1 MNGICEG
8 RVAIVTGGGRGIGR
22 GHALELALQGARV
35 VVNDNGGEVDGT
47 GVAPEIAHAVV
58 EEIRAFG
65 GEAVANTDDAASSAG
80 ARNLIQSAIDAYGRL
95 DVLINNAGILRD
107 RMLANMTD
115 DEWDAVMYVHLRG
128 TFAPSRVA
136 SQYWR
141 DLAKAGETVDARI
154 ISTSSGSG
162 LFGNPGQA
170 NYAAAKAGI
179 AAFTLV
185 AAKELRRYGVTAN
198 AIAPAAKTRMTAPLG
213 MGADYVEGT
222 FDWTAADN
230 VAPLVTWLS
239 SAQSRDV
246 TGQVFEVMGGH
257 ICVLEGWRRG
267 PAINAKDHWDPADI
281 GPVVA
286 DLLSRAAEP
295 APMMPTME

>member
-115 DEWDAVMYVHLRG
+115 DEWDAVM
-128 TFAPSRVA
+128 
-136 SQYWR
+136 
-141 DLAKAGETVDARI
+141 
-154 ISTSSGSG
+154 
-162 LFGNPGQA
+162 
-170 NYAAAKAGI
+170 
-179 AAFTLV
+179 
-185 AAKELRRYGVTAN
+185 
-198 AIAPAAKTRMTAPLG
+198 
-213 MGADYVEGT
+213 
-222 FDWTAADN
+222 
-230 VAPLVTWLS
+230 
-239 SAQSRDV
+239 
-246 TGQVFEVMGGH
+246 
-257 ICVLEGWRRG
+257 
-267 PAINAKDHWDPADI
+267 
-281 GPVVA
+281 
-286 DLLSRAAEP
+286 
-295 APMMPTME
+295 